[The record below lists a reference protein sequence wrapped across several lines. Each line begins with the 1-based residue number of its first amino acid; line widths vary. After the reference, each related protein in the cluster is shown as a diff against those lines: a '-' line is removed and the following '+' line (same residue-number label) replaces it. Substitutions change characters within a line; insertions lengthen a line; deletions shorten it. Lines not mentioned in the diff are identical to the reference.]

1 MARLK
6 KINVLALAKFQAVL
20 MAPLGMI
27 TGIIY
32 SLGGTLYDIINTGS
46 VNYGT
51 ALAYVALVV
60 QPIMFAIVG
69 FLIGIVE
76 ALLYNL
82 IAKRFGG
89 MDIELDKN

>member
-1 MARLK
+1 
-6 KINVLALAKFQAVL
+6 VLALAKFQAVL

-32 SLGGTLYDIINTGS
+32 SFGGTVYDIISTGS

-89 MDIELDKN
+89 MNIELDQN

>member
-32 SLGGTLYDIINTGS
+32 SFGGTVYDIISTGS

-89 MDIELDKN
+89 MNIELDQN

>member
-1 MARLK
+1 M
-6 KINVLALAKFQAVL
+6 LALAKFQAVL

-32 SLGGTLYDIINTGS
+32 SFGGTVYDIISTGS

-89 MDIELDKN
+89 MNIELDQN